1 MIPSDNRMLYEL
13 RHYTC
18 RPGSMAE
25 QHDIYQRLGMEPQ
38 VRILGAPV
46 MFATAE
52 VGKLGSYVHI
62 WQYRDLADRQEKRRQ
77 LYAEPAFQEYRA
89 RFLATGN
96 MVEMENMLLTGVN
109 FIRPLALA

>member
-1 MIPSDNRMLYEL
+1 MLYEL

-18 RPGSMAE
+18 RPGTMAG
-25 QHDIYQRLGMEPQ
+25 QHDIYRRWGMEPQ

-52 VGKLGSYVHI
+52 VGQLGSYVHI
-62 WQYRDLADRQEKRRQ
+62 WQYRDLADRQEKRRL
-77 LYAEPAFQEYRA
+77 LYADAGFQEYRS

-96 MVEMENMLLTGVN
+96 MVEMDNMLLNGVD
-109 FIRPLALA
+109 FL